1 MLRKEDLSLLIVD
14 DLQFSCEVVKSGL
27 KKAGFKDIRTANSA
41 NEAMLQINQRNPDV
55 IVADFWMPEMN
66 GLEMTDLIRRWDENK
81 NHYTGIILLTAE
93 DTTSS
98 IVVAFDRGVDDFLSK
113 SANLY
118 ELAARVYGTGRIA
131 RMQNELR
138 QKNRSL
144 ANHYQHYNQMNLT
157 DVDTGLATRKQ
168 LERSLS
174 SMFDHCRTRGGGVG
188 LSLIR
193 VNTDEQLNNPDDK
206 KLVNTIRK
214 GTLRTISNSLQLV
227 LRPMDLIVRYDE
239 CTFAIALI
247 YADQKTFNAE
257 VFERSTTSIL
267 NHTHQFTDQGKKL
280 NLAIAIWYSD
290 QFDSSIQVKEV
301 LSKVEGNLKPVK
313 SSTESSS
320 TES

>member
-1 MLRKEDLSLLIVD
+1 MLLKEDLSILIVD

-27 KKAGFKDIRTANSA
+27 KKAGYKDIRTANSA
-41 NEAMLQINQRNPDV
+41 NEAMLLINQQKPDV

-131 RMQNELR
+131 RLQNELR
-138 QKNRSL
+138 RKNRNL
-144 ANHYQHYNQMNLT
+144 TTHYQNYNQMNLT
-157 DVDTGLATRKQ
+157 DLDTGLATRKQ

-174 SMFDHCRTRGGGVG
+174 SMFDHCKTRGGGVA
-188 LSLIR
+188 LCLLR
-193 VNTDEQLNNPDDK
+193 VNTEDQLDNPTDK
-206 KLVNTIRK
+206 KLINSIRK

-227 LRPMDLIVRYDE
+227 LRPMDQIVRYDN
-239 CTFAIALI
+239 CTFAIALM
-247 YADQKTFNAE
+247 YADQSTFNTDM
-257 VFERSTTSIL
+257 FERSTTSIL
-267 NHTHQFTDQGKKL
+267 KHTHQFTDQGKKL
-280 NLAIAIWYSD
+280 NLSISIWYSD
-290 QFDSSIQVKEV
+290 QFDPLPQVADV
-301 LSKVEGNLKPVK
+301 LGKAEGNLKRI
-313 SSTESSS
+313 
-320 TES
+320 